1 MRKRS
6 TMLNGITSLI
16 SQITMII
23 LGFISRSFFI
33 RTLGEEL
40 LGISG
45 TFTNVINI
53 LSVTEL
59 GIGGAITFCLYKPIY
74 EDDKEKIAGIMNLFR
89 KAYFIIG
96 TVVFVAGLCVLPF
109 VQYLLKDYTLDL
121 GYIRLIFMMYVVN
134 TTLSYYLAHCRTLFF
149 ASQRNYIVTIV
160 DFIAKTLMQIGQIV
174 ILLKTRNFTLY
185 LSLMIIYTVST
196 NLIIHQLYYKNFA
209 FMKGNKAVIDPSTK
223 EEVFSIIKYL
233 AINSLVS
240 IGVFSTDNLIIS
252 SIIGVGVVG
261 IYSNYTMIIQNIQT
275 LFTSLLNGVVAS
287 LGNMMAEGD
296 DERINKIFNIY
307 DFSYYIVGS
316 FTTVSLFCMLNP
328 FIHTIWI
335 RKDEYVLPIIIVVVL
350 CLNHYMILK
359 RQPVWQYQNTS
370 GVFRYFLPYSFMEMV
385 VNLAVSIILAKTIGL
400 IGVFLGSTIAYIL
413 SWIGQTWV
421 IHQRVLKRNAFP
433 YYFKQ
438 VVYIVLTA
446 VMTAG
451 VYALDQLVVIANPY
465 LDFFTTM
472 CFCALVPNLINLL
485 LFCRTPEFSYLKE
498 TLITKVLD
506 RFRKKDNA

>member
-1 MRKRS
+1 MRQRAS
-6 TMLNGITSLI
+6 ILNGVTSLI

-33 RTLGEEL
+33 KTLGEEL

-59 GIGGAITFCLYKPIY
+59 GIGGAITFCLYKPIFD
-74 EDDKEKIAGIMNLFR
+74 EDEEKIAGIMNLFR
-89 KAYFIIG
+89 KAYFVIG
-96 TVVFVAGLCVLPF
+96 TVVFLAGLCVMPF

-121 GYIRLIFMMYVVN
+121 GYVRLIFMLYVIN

-149 ASQRNYIVTIV
+149 ASQRNYVVTIV

-196 NLIIHQLYYKNFA
+196 NLIIHHLYYRNFS
-209 FMKGNKAVIDPSTK
+209 FMKGNKTVIDPSTK

-296 DERINKIFNIY
+296 ENRINKIFNIY
-307 DFSYYIVGS
+307 DFAYFLVGS

-328 FIHTIWI
+328 FIRNVWI
-335 RKDEYVLPIIIVVVL
+335 HKDEYVLSMTIVAVL
-350 CLNHYMILK
+350 CFNHYMILK

-385 VNLAVSIILAKTIGL
+385 VNLLVSIIAAYKIGL
-400 IGVFLGSTIAYIL
+400 IGVFLGSTTAYIL
-413 SWIGQTWV
+413 SWIGQTYV
-421 IHQRVLKRNAFP
+421 IHRRVLKKDVFP
-433 YYFKQ
+433 YYVKQ
-438 VVYIVLTA
+438 VLYILLTAAETLLVYTLDRKIVL
-446 VMTAG
+446 G
-451 VYALDQLVVIANPY
+451 NPY
-465 LDFFTTM
+465 LDFLVNTVM
-472 CFCALVPNLINLL
+472 CAIVPNLINLI
-485 LFCRTPEFSYLKE
+485 LFYKTEEFRYLKE
-498 TLITKVLD
+498 TLITKLL
-506 RFRKKDNA
+506 RKLKREENA

>member
-1 MRKRS
+1 
-6 TMLNGITSLI
+6 
-16 SQITMII
+16 
-23 LGFISRSFFI
+23 SFFI

-59 GIGGAITFCLYKPIY
+59 GIGGAITFCLYKPIFD
-74 EDDKEKIAGIMNLFR
+74 EDEEKIAGIMNLFR
-89 KAYFIIG
+89 KAYFVIG
-96 TVVFVAGLCVLPF
+96 TIVLLAGLCVLPF

-121 GYIRLIFMMYVVN
+121 SYIRLIFMMYVVN

-149 ASQRNYIVTIV
+149 ASQRNYVVTIV
-160 DFIAKTLMQIGQIV
+160 DFIAKTLMQVGQIV

-185 LSLMIIYTVST
+185 LSLMIVYTVST
-196 NLIIHQLYYKNFA
+196 NLIIHQLYYKNFS
-209 FMKGNKAVIDPSTK
+209 FMKGNKTVIDPSTR

-252 SIIGVGVVG
+252 AIIGVGVVG

-296 DERINKIFNIY
+296 DTRINKIFNIY
-307 DFSYYIVGS
+307 DFSYYIAGS

-328 FIHTIWI
+328 FIRNIWI
-335 RKDEYVLPIIIVVVL
+335 RKEEYVLSILIVVVL
-350 CLNHYMILK
+350 CFNHYMILK

-385 VNLAVSIILAKTIGL
+385 VNLAVSIFLAYKIGL
-400 IGVFLGSTIAYIL
+400 IGVFLGSTTAYIL

-421 IHQRVLKRNAFP
+421 IHQRVLKRNALP
-433 YYFKQ
+433 YYLKQ
-438 VVYIVLTA
+438 IFYILLTVL
-446 VMTAG
+446 MTAA
-451 VYALDQLVVIANPY
+451 VYALDQVIVLSNPY
-465 LDFFTTM
+465 LDFFVNM
-472 CFCALVPNLINLL
+472 CFCALVPNLINLI
-485 LFCRTPEFSYLKE
+485 LFHKTEEFAYLKE
-498 TLITKVLD
+498 NVVRRLLRLVG
-506 RFRKKDNA
+506 KKTA